1 MVSLLIAVV
10 VMAIVFDYI
19 NGFHDAANAI
29 ATVVSTGVLPI
40 RTAVFLAG
48 ILNFFGAVT
57 GTAVAKTIATGFAS
71 PTIVTQGVVLAALIG
86 ASTWNIITWWY
97 GIPSSSSH
105 ALVGGLAGAVVAHA
119 GTEAFKW
126 GALVEKVLLP
136 LVLSPTIGFVM
147 AFIVMVSLMWIAHGR
162 WSRLAVTILMLGLM
176 ALLGSAVMNADAL
189 GQALSKSTLE
199 TRIVL
204 ALAVCFLIAV
214 PVLYGA
220 RPNVV
225 QQHSRRLQLLS
236 AGMMAFSHGSNDAQ
250 KSMGIITLALVAF
263 VSAGHAIPGWAPP
276 NTLPII
282 PKVGNTLVE
291 GEQTIFTGTGK
302 PHTKVKVAVK
312 DKDWCEAKVDDKGE
326 FKCVAKQTGTV
337 ENVTVTS
344 DEVPLWVIVTCALAI
359 GLGTA
364 AGGTRIIKTMG
375 TKIIRI
381 TPLQGFAAETAGAL
395 TILGASH
402 LGIPVST
409 THVINAS
416 IMGVGASKRVSA
428 VRWGVATNILIA
440 WVVTLP
446 FSAGLAW
453 LSMKVLAFFGA

>member
-48 ILNFFGAVT
+48 ILNFLGAVT
-57 GTAVAKTIATGFAS
+57 GTAVAKTIASGFADPS
-71 PTIVTQGVVLAALIG
+71 TVTQGVVLAALIG
-86 ASTWNIITWWY
+86 ASTWNIITWWF

-119 GTEAFKW
+119 GVNAFKW
-126 GALVEKVLLP
+126 SALVQKVLVP
-136 LVLSPTIGFVM
+136 LVASPTIGFVV
-147 AFIVMVSLMWIAHGR
+147 AFFV
-162 WSRLAVTILMLGLM
+162 MLGLVWIARGSWKQPVLM
-176 ALLGSAVMNADAL
+176 TLFGLVLAATGWALWNGDAIGL
-189 GQALSKSTLE
+189 ALSKSTLE

-204 ALAVCFLIAV
+204 GLGVAFAIAV

-220 RPNVV
+220 RPAVV
-225 QQHSRRLQLLS
+225 QAHSRRLQLLS
-236 AGMMAFSHGSNDAQ
+236 AGMMAFGHGSNDAQ
-250 KSMGIITLALVAF
+250 KSMGIITLALLAF
-263 VSAGHAIPGWAPP
+263 LSTGHATPEWM
-276 NTLPII
+276 
-282 PKVGNTLVE
+282 
-291 GEQTIFTGTGK
+291 
-302 PHTKVKVAVK
+302 PHWVMPTDA
-312 DKDWCEAKVDDKGE
+312 
-326 FKCVAKQTGTV
+326 
-337 ENVTVTS
+337 NH
-344 DEVPLWVIVTCALAI
+344 VPTWVILSCALAI
-359 GLGTA
+359 ALGTA

-416 IMGVGASKRVSA
+416 IMGVGASRRVSA
-428 VRWGVATNILIA
+428 VRWGVAGNILIA

-453 LSMKVLAFFGA
+453 AAMKVLALLGA